1 MELIIANVLL
11 VLIMLLFTIYIFN
24 NVIKRINQSA
34 KKWFLDKLQE
44 YNYLVEAKEKRL
56 DELNRLIDETE
67 RDYAIIQKINEQQDN
82 IFDDSVEKVLDK
94 MRKFKEVPAQT
105 EVPRRPDIVYDISTP
120 QYKETSFFK
129 TYKQLKKSFKFDAVD
144 TINNFLEEHKKG
156 RNSKEFTV
164 LTEFIA
170 KFSESVLYDCS
181 TLDASAQF
189 EIIDSVLTSDE
200 RKYVDIEAY
209 REGDKSSFTIRD
221 VVEKANARLKEIDPT
236 IYVYTANDEENFDHL
251 DPRIKTCFYKNMSEG
266 VIIHYKGKMY
276 DYSI

>member
-56 DELNRLIDETE
+56 DELNKLIDETE
-67 RDYAIIQKINEQQDN
+67 RNYAIIQKINEQQDN
-82 IFDDSVEKVLDK
+82 VFDDNVEKVLDK
-94 MRKFKEVPAQT
+94 MRKFKEVPVPT

-129 TYKQLKKSFKFDAVD
+129 TYKQLKKSFKFDAVE

-156 RNSKEFTV
+156 RTSKEFSV
-164 LTEFIA
+164 LTEFIG
-170 KFSESVLYDCS
+170 KFNESVLYDCS
-181 TLDASAQF
+181 TLDSSAQF
-189 EIIDSVLTSDE
+189 EIIDSVLTADE

-209 REGDKSSFTIRD
+209 REGDKSKFTIRD
-221 VVEKANARLKEIDPT
+221 IVEKANARLKEIDPT
-236 IYVYTANDEENFDHL
+236 IYVYTGKDDENFDHL